1 MPVFSMAGVPSALT
15 MTVVFVAG
23 ALVVWAVA
31 ALLRAGLTALLE
43 RGGHRLDRWR
53 RVWFHP
59 ERELA
64 RLLEALLIVAFVAEF
79 VRHYDLPGW
88 TTPLVAAVWALHLP
102 ADLWSWLRLRRQPR
116 GTRQLHERG
125 FLLLDL
131 GPVGLR
137 GAVVLAGGGGARAS
151 CTSAA
156 SCCSTWGPCGC
167 GRRCCCWPPDSTFSL
182 PSARPWVE

>member
-1 MPVFSMAGVPSALT
+1 MSGASFVGPIVL
-15 MTVVFVAG
+15 VFVAG

-131 GPVGLR
+131 GPVWLRAALLLLAAGLYFLPPL
-137 GAVVLAGGGGARAS
+137 GAALGRMMRFLLGILQGWLA
-151 CTSAA
+151 
-156 SCCSTWGPCGC
+156 
-167 GRRCCCWPPDSTFSL
+167 
-182 PSARPWVE
+182 

>member
-1 MPVFSMAGVPSALT
+1 MSGASFVGPMVL
-15 MTVVFVAG
+15 VFVAG

-79 VRHYDLPGW
+79 VRYYDLPGW

-102 ADLWSWLRLRRQPR
+102 ADLWSWSRLRRQPR

-131 GPVGLR
+131 GPLWLR
-137 GAVVLAGGGGARAS
+137 AVVLGLAGSLYLVPPLRAVLG
-151 CTSAA
+151 TMMGFILA
-156 SCCSTWGPCGC
+156 SLDRW
-167 GRRCCCWPPDSTFSL
+167 L
-182 PSARPWVE
+182 A